1 MIYDFQ
7 KNILNGVLI
16 QRTWLIRYFA
26 LEIDNKAESNT
37 LEDQNAQLFVK
48 MAFKNGQNDIF
59 TKNGNKFIGR
69 NI

>member
-7 KNILNGVLI
+7 QNILNGVLI

-48 MAFKNGQNDIF
+48 MAFKYGQNDIF
-59 TKNGNKFIGR
+59 AKNGNKFIGR